1 MSQKK
6 ISYLNRTFEDYQ
18 SALKDFTKTYY
29 PELAEDMDDAS
40 IGSWLIDMFAAVGD
54 NLSYYIDRAYNETN
68 IESAML
74 KKSVYALARNNGFKI
89 PGPKGSMVELE
100 FTCKL
105 PTSTSGVQN
114 SPSMLD
120 MPSWVYA
127 PVIKKGTLVSSTNG
141 QYFEVMED
149 VDFTENFN
157 FNGEANRTWKPLVD
171 TNQKVK
177 EYLVTKT
184 AIASAGVTRVM
195 KIVLDESNVKP
206 FMEVLIPEKGV
217 MNVESIVIKDGVNY
231 QSDPCEEEFSLNT
244 EMLVSGDGTVEM
256 YRFFETESLSDQYR
270 WTDDL
275 NYSTNGGYITTS
287 PIVYTYSAKTDN
299 GYIVETNSIAKGKW
313 SPLTQKFITEYTDN
327 GYLKVI
333 FGGGKQVGQDV
344 DYRDAVY
351 STQYQISNMINN
363 NFLGRIPK
371 TGSTMF
377 IQYRIGGGSASN
389 VAKGTIK
396 NIVSLNAYNKKAPA
410 TQTDANV
417 AASIISSIRVNNTIP
432 SVSGKDMPTVE
443 ELRYLIKYH
452 NAAQNRCITVKDYQD
467 RINKLPPRYGTPFR
481 VGTIEENNKL
491 MIYLLMTDTY
501 RKLTDSVPS
510 VLIENISNYLS
521 MYRSLNDYVEI
532 KPGRIINLSFDIDV
546 YIDKN
551 YNSQNVIYNII
562 ESVRNYMD
570 INRHLLGEDIF
581 VGDIQRMIS
590 NIDGVLNLYGFRVY
604 NEFNEDEGYSPTRI
618 SQPTVYD
625 TNSPSADV
633 PIDETNAEI
642 DLEASDFIL
651 NSEVDEMFEIKYPE
665 RDIRVVAKA
674 R

>member
-1 MSQKK
+1 
-6 ISYLNRTFEDYQ
+6 
-18 SALKDFTKTYY
+18 
-29 PELAEDMDDAS
+29 
-40 IGSWLIDMFAAVGD
+40 
-54 NLSYYIDRAYNETN
+54 
-68 IESAML
+68 
-74 KKSVYALARNNGFKI
+74 
-89 PGPKGSMVELE
+89 
-100 FTCKL
+100 
-105 PTSTSGVQN
+105 
-114 SPSMLD
+114 
-120 MPSWVYA
+120 
-127 PVIKKGTLVSSTNG
+127 
-141 QYFEVMED
+141 
-149 VDFTENFN
+149 
-157 FNGEANRTWKPLVD
+157 
-171 TNQKVK
+171 
-177 EYLVTKT
+177 
-184 AIASAGVTRVM
+184 
-195 KIVLDESNVKP
+195 
-206 FMEVLIPEKGV
+206 
-217 MNVESIVIKDGVNY
+217 
-231 QSDPCEEEFSLNT
+231 
-244 EMLVSGDGTVEM
+244 
-256 YRFFETESLSDQYR
+256 
-270 WTDDL
+270 
-275 NYSTNGGYITTS
+275 
-287 PIVYTYSAKTDN
+287 
-299 GYIVETNSIAKGKW
+299 
-313 SPLTQKFITEYTDN
+313 
-327 GYLKVI
+327 
-333 FGGGKQVGQDV
+333 
-344 DYRDAVY
+344 
-351 STQYQISNMINN
+351 MINN